1 MKRFGN
7 KQKQKLFLAIILM
20 ILALGQALFREI
32 LPQSTGEEGI
42 LEVHCIDAGQGDS
55 TLIIGETQTMLI
67 DASERTYADDVCAYL
82 NEMGIKKIDYL
93 VATHP
98 HSDHIGGMAD
108 VMSQFSV
115 GCLVLTDETSDGNAY
130 QNMLYSAE
138 ELQIPTL
145 IPEAGDSIPFTD
157 ASCQVLGPLSLDT
170 DNSNNNSM
178 ILRITF
184 GETVFLLMGDAERE
198 QERDLIN
205 SWGDLSADVL
215 KVGHHGSDTSSNDF
229 FLERVMPEYAVIS
242 CGLNN
247 RFDHPSPEALRRLK
261 AWCKEIYR
269 TDLDG
274 TVVVRSDGTT
284 IRIQES

>member
-1 MKRFGN
+1 M
-7 KQKQKLFLAIILM
+7 
-20 ILALGQALFREI
+20 
-32 LPQSTGEEGI
+32 
-42 LEVHCIDAGQGDS
+42 
-55 TLIIGETQTMLI
+55 
-67 DASERTYADDVCAYL
+67 
-82 NEMGIKKIDYL
+82 NELGIKKIDYL

-98 HSDHIGGMAD
+98 HSDHIGGIAD

-115 GCLVLTDETSDGNAY
+115 GCLVLTEETSDGNAY

-138 ELQIPTL
+138 EFQIPTL
-145 IPEAGDSIPFTD
+145 IPEAGENIPFAD
-157 ASCQVLGPLSLDT
+157 ASCDVLGPLVLDT

-198 QERDLIN
+198 QERDLVN
-205 SWGDLSADVL
+205 SWDDLSADVL
-215 KVGHHGSDTSSNDF
+215 KAGHHGSDTSSNNF

-247 RFDHPSPEALRRLK
+247 QFGHPSQDALRRLK

-274 TVVVRSDGTT
+274 TVIVRSDGLN
-284 IRIQES
+284 IQISEQ